1 MIAKFENLNDKIATD
16 LLSVALGCF
25 EIMESG
31 IELTSEQ
38 VVDLTKNYKA
48 VNDFLRANLEDAKY
62 RTLYDELKQISID
75 YPVTI
80 KSFDYDVAYIIAEID
95 ELSKIDN
102 AEYSKV
108 LDVLYTFSLKYFGS
122 REKIRAENYLKAVGL

>member
-1 MIAKFENLNDKIATD
+1 MITKFEKVNDRIATE
-16 LLSVALGCF
+16 LLSVALGCY

-31 IELTSEQ
+31 VELTSEQ
-38 VVDLTKNYKA
+38 IVDLAKNYKV

-62 RTLYDELKQISID
+62 RTLYDDINQINLAH
-75 YPVTI
+75 PVTI
-80 KSFDYDVAYIIAEID
+80 KSFDRSVAYIVAEID

-122 REKIRAENYLKAVGL
+122 REKIRAEKYLKAVGL

>member
-1 MIAKFENLNDKIATD
+1 MITKFEKVNDAIATD

-31 IELTSEQ
+31 IELTSDQ
-38 VVDLTKNYKA
+38 IVDLAKNYKV

-62 RTLYDELKQISID
+62 RTLYDELKQISIE
-75 YPVTI
+75 YPVTV
-80 KSFDYDVAYIIAEID
+80 KGFDYDVAYIVAEID

-122 REKIRAENYLKAVGL
+122 REKIRAEEYLKAVGL